1 MKTPK
6 ELQPLAAAVRSLQRL
21 IDHFDQQGIIIGGV
35 AVGLLSKPRYTAD
48 ADAVIWLSIA
58 DLEKLLEAA
67 KQEEFVPRLPNASEF
82 ARAHRLVALRH
93 EPTGVQ
99 VDISLGAMPF
109 EAEAIQ
115 RSQIVKVGGLRLRI
129 PSVEDLL
136 FSKRS
141 RTAKKIFWTSE
152 H

>member
-6 ELQPLAAAVRSLQRL
+6 ELQPLVAAVRSLQRL

-48 ADAVIWLSIA
+48 ADAVILLSII

-67 KQEEFVPRLPNASEF
+67 KQEEFIPRYPNASEF

-109 EAEAIQ
+109 EIA
-115 RSQIVKVGGLRLRI
+115 GLFCKFSR
-129 PSVEDLL
+129 DLK
-136 FSKRS
+136 FSFFAPHVVF
-141 RTAKKIFWTSE
+141 T
-152 H
+152 